1 MSATLINTTRLSDLF
16 QRGKEMIGFE
26 SRMPCDLTDANAL
39 ASLRQHL
46 MHEKAEAE
54 LVFAQSLAPL
64 LAEYDAH
71 VAVLNSQI
79 GDIETGLIAYHA
91 TRIAEAKQNGE
102 PEPLTIKLD
111 AAELKSSMGQT
122 KWSYS
127 DEKAFARWVL
137 GKIPTAKKPDPEPQ
151 INKNVA
157 KNALADCAPDDD
169 GVITFRGEAV
179 PGVKVTRPIREFR
192 VV

>member
-1 MSATLINTTRLSDLF
+1 MSTLIDTTRLSDLF
-16 QRGKEMIGFE
+16 QRGKEIVGFE
-26 SRMPCDLTDANAL
+26 PRTPCDLTDANAI
-39 ASLRQHL
+39 AGLRQHL

-54 LVFAQSLAPL
+54 LVFAQSIAPL

-71 VAVLNSQI
+71 QAILTGQI
-79 GDIETGLIAYHA
+79 ADIETGLTDFHA
-91 TRIAEAKQNGE
+91 TRIAEAKENGE

-111 AAELKSSMGQT
+111 AAELKSNMGQQ
-122 KWSYS
+122 KWSYF

-169 GVITFRGEAV
+169 GVITFRGESV
-179 PGVKVTRPIREFR
+179 PGVKVTPPTREFR